1 MPEREQNN
9 MNKVRLVVFRSN
21 KYFYAQAVDDSKG
34 ETLASADKVK
44 SAEEAGKIIA
54 EKLLK
59 QKVTNVVFDRN
70 SYRFHGNI
78 KKLAEAARSAG
89 LKF

>member
-1 MPEREQNN
+1 